1 MKNVSKF
8 LLFYTLNHAVY
19 FKIKMNYKK
28 IFPILDWLPNYKKEF
43 FKNDLGAGLAVGI
56 MLIPQGIAYAMI
68 AGLPPIYGLYTAM
81 IPQMVYAVFG
91 TSRQLS
97 VGPVAMDSLI
107 VASGVATL
115 AEIGTEHFIEFA
127 ILLAFMMGVLQV
139 LFGIFKL
146 GFLVNFLSRP
156 VISGF
161 TSAAALI
168 IALSQLKHLMGVDI
182 QRNNKIHGLVF
193 DALEHLKDIN
203 FITLAIGII
212 SVLILVFFK
221 RFSKIIPAA
230 LVVVVLGIV
239 LVKFLN
245 LDQIG
250 VKIVGDIPSGLPNF
264 VVPSF
269 EKQTLI
275 NLFPIALTL
284 SFIGFLEA
292 ISVAK
297 AVELKHNDYKVIP
310 NQELIALGMGN
321 IVGSFFQTYPA
332 TGGFSRTAVNNQA
345 GAKTPMAS
353 IISGTVVGLTLLFF
367 TPLFYYLPEA
377 VLAAIIIVAVFGLL
391 DFTVPKQLLK
401 YSKRELVILN
411 VTLLITATVG
421 IKEGIFVGVILSLGM
436 LIYTTTKPH
445 IAILGR
451 IPDTHFYRNIKRF
464 EGLLITSE
472 EILIVRFDAQL
483 FFANVQYFKDKLET
497 SVAGKGKKLK
507 LIIIDGESINSI
519 DSSGV
524 YMLNDVITKYR
535 RLNVDIAFTG
545 MKGPVRDV
553 LEKSGIIKKIGYQNC
568 FLSIQEAVDA
578 FEEGKKSKDSGI
590 KFSDYIK
597 QTNS

>member
-1 MKNVSKF
+1 MNIKKF
-8 LLFYTLNHAVY
+8 
-19 FKIKMNYKK
+19 I
-28 IFPILDWLPNYKKEF
+28 PILDWLPNYKREF

-81 IPQMVYAVFG
+81 IPQIVYAIFG

-139 LFGIFKL
+139 LFGFFKL

-168 IALSQLKHLMGVDI
+168 IALSQLKHLLGFNI
-182 QRNNKIHGLVF
+182 QQTKIHTILF
-193 DALEHLKDIN
+193 EAFKHLKDTN
-203 FITLAIGII
+203 LITLAIGLI
-212 SVLILVFFK
+212 SIVILVYFK
-221 RFSKIIPAA
+221 QFSKKIPAA
-230 LVVVVLGIV
+230 LVVVVFGI
-239 LVKFLN
+239 LAVKIFN
-245 LDQIG
+245 LEQVG
-250 VKIVGDIPSGLPNF
+250 VKIVGDIPEGLPKF
-264 VVPSF
+264 IIPEF
-269 EKQTLI
+269 EMKSLI
-275 NLFPIALTL
+275 DLFPIALTL
-284 SFIGFLEA
+284 SFIAFLEA

-332 TGGFSRTAVNNQA
+332 TGGFSRTAVNDQT
-345 GAKTPMAS
+345 GAKTPLAS
-353 IISGTVVGLTLLFF
+353 IISGLVVGLTLLYF
-367 TPLFYYLPEA
+367 TSVFYYLPEA

-401 YSKRELVILN
+401 YSKKELVILN
-411 VTLLITATVG
+411 ITLLITVTVG
-421 IKEGIFVGVILSLGM
+421 IKEGVFIGVILSLGM

-451 IPDTHFYRNIKRF
+451 IPETHFYRNIKRF

-472 EILIVRFDAQL
+472 EMLIVRFDAQL

-497 SVAGKGKKLK
+497 SVAGKGDKLR

-535 RLNVDIAFTG
+535 RLNIDIAFTG

-578 FEEGKKSKDSGI
+578 FEEGKKSKETGI

>member
-1 MKNVSKF
+1 
-8 LLFYTLNHAVY
+8 
-19 FKIKMNYKK
+19 MNYKK

-168 IALSQLKHLMGVDI
+168 IALSQLKHLMGVEI

-193 DALEHLKDIN
+193 DALQHLKDIN

-212 SVLILVFFK
+212 SILILIFFK
-221 RFSKIIPAA
+221 QFSKKIPAA
-230 LVVVVLGIV
+230 LVVVVVGIV
-239 LVKFLN
+239 IVKFFN

-250 VKIVGDIPSGLPNF
+250 VKIVGDIPSGLPDF
-264 VVPSF
+264 IVPSF

-332 TGGFSRTAVNNQA
+332 TGGFSRTAVNNQT

-377 VLAAIIIVAVFGLL
+377 VLAAIIVVAVFGLL

-590 KFSDYIK
+590 KFSDFIK

>member
-1 MKNVSKF
+1 MNIKKF
-8 LLFYTLNHAVY
+8 
-19 FKIKMNYKK
+19 I
-28 IFPILDWLPNYKKEF
+28 PILDWLPNYKKEF

-81 IPQMVYAVFG
+81 IPQIVYAIFG

-139 LFGIFKL
+139 LFGVFKL

-168 IALSQLKHLMGVDI
+168 IALSQLKHLLGFNI
-182 QRNNKIHGLVF
+182 QQTKIHTILF
-193 DALEHLKDIN
+193 EAYKHLKDTN
-203 FITLAIGII
+203 LSTLAIGLI
-212 SVLILVFFK
+212 SIVVLVYFK
-221 RFSKIIPAA
+221 QFSKKIPAA
-230 LVVVVLGIV
+230 LVVVVLGI
-239 LVKFLN
+239 LAVKIFN
-245 LDQIG
+245 LEQIG
-250 VKIVGDIPSGLPNF
+250 VKIVGEIPKGLPNF
-264 VVPSF
+264 IVPSF
-269 EKQTLI
+269 EKKTLI
-275 NLFPIALTL
+275 DLFPIALTL
-284 SFIGFLEA
+284 SFIAFLEA

-332 TGGFSRTAVNNQA
+332 TGGFSRTAVNEQT
-345 GAKTPMAS
+345 GAKTPMAA

-377 VLAAIIIVAVFGLL
+377 VLGAIIVVAVFGLL
-391 DFTVPKQLLK
+391 DFSVPKQLLK

-411 VTLLITATVG
+411 ITLLITVTVG
-421 IKEGIFVGVILSLGM
+421 IKEGIFIGVILSLGM

-451 IPDTHFYRNIKRF
+451 IPETHFYRNIKRF

-472 EILIVRFDAQL
+472 EMLIVRFDAQL

-497 SVAGKGKKLK
+497 SVAGKGDKLR

-535 RLNVDIAFTG
+535 RLNIDIAFTG

-578 FEEGKKSKDSGI
+578 FEEGKKSKETGI
-590 KFSDYIK
+590 KFSDFIK

>member
-1 MKNVSKF
+1 MN
-8 LLFYTLNHAVY
+8 
-19 FKIKMNYKK
+19 IKKYV
-28 IFPILDWLPNYKKEF
+28 PILDWLPNYKMEF

-91 TSRQLS
+91 TSRQLA

-115 AEIGTEHFIEFA
+115 AQIGTEHFIEFA
-127 ILLAFMMGVLQV
+127 ILLAFMVGVLQV

-168 IALSQLKHLMGVDI
+168 IALSQLKHLLGIDI
-182 QRNNKIHGLVF
+182 QQNNKIYSLLF
-193 DALEHLKDIN
+193 EAIQHLKDTN
-203 FITLAIGII
+203 LITLSIGIVSI
-212 SVLILVFFK
+212 LILVFFK
-221 RFSKIIPAA
+221 QVSKKIPAA
-230 LVVVVLGIV
+230 LVVVVLGI
-239 LVKFLN
+239 LVVKIFN

-275 NLFPIALTL
+275 DLFPIALTL
-284 SFIGFLEA
+284 SFIAFLEA

-310 NQELIALGMGN
+310 NQELIALGLGN

-332 TGGFSRTAVNNQA
+332 TGGFSRTAVNNQT
-345 GAKTPMAS
+345 GAKTPMAA
-353 IISGTVVGLTLLFF
+353 IISGSVIGLTLLFF
-367 TPLFYYLPEA
+367 TPVFYYLPEA
-377 VLAAIIIVAVFGLL
+377 VLAAIIVVAVFGLL
-391 DFTVPKQLLK
+391 DFKVPKQLLK

-411 VTLLITATVG
+411 LTLLITATVG

-436 LIYTTTKPH
+436 LIYTTAKPH

-483 FFANVQYFKDKLET
+483 FFANVQYFKDKLES

-535 RLNVDIAFTG
+535 SMHIDIAFTG

-578 FEEGKKSKDSGI
+578 FEEGKKNKETGI

>member
-1 MKNVSKF
+1 MNIKKF
-8 LLFYTLNHAVY
+8 
-19 FKIKMNYKK
+19 I
-28 IFPILDWLPNYKKEF
+28 PILDWLPNYKREF

-81 IPQMVYAVFG
+81 IPQIVYAIFG

-97 VGPVAMDSLI
+97 VGPAAMDSLI

-127 ILLAFMMGVLQV
+127 ILLAFMVGVLQI
-139 LFGIFKL
+139 LFGFFKL

-168 IALSQLKHLMGVDI
+168 IALSQLKHLLGFNI
-182 QRNNKIHGLVF
+182 QQHKIHSILFEVF
-193 DALEHLKDIN
+193 KHLKETN
-203 FITLAIGII
+203 LITLVIGLI
-212 SVLILVFFK
+212 SILILIFFK
-221 RFSKIIPAA
+221 WYSKKIPAA
-230 LVVVVLGIV
+230 LIVVVLGI
-239 LVKFLN
+239 LVVKIFN
-245 LDQIG
+245 LEQIG
-250 VKIVGDIPSGLPNF
+250 VKIVGEIPEGLPNF
-264 VVPSF
+264 IVPKF
-269 EKQTLI
+269 EKKTLI
-275 NLFPIALTL
+275 DLFPIALTL
-284 SFIGFLEA
+284 SFIAFLEA
-292 ISVAK
+292 MSIAK

-332 TGGFSRTAVNNQA
+332 TGGFSRTAVNDQT
-345 GAKTPMAS
+345 GAKTPLAA
-353 IISGTVVGLTLLFF
+353 IISGIVVGLTLLFF
-367 TPLFYYLPEA
+367 TRVFYYLPEA
-377 VLAAIIIVAVFGLL
+377 VLGAIIVVAVFGLL
-391 DFTVPKQLLK
+391 DFIVPKQLLK

-411 VTLLITATVG
+411 ITLLVTATVG
-421 IKEGIFVGVILSLGM
+421 IKEGIFIGVVLSLGM
-436 LIYTTTKPH
+436 LIYTSAKPH

-483 FFANVQYFKDKLET
+483 FFANVQYFKDKLED
-497 SVAGKGKKLK
+497 SVKKKGGKLK
-507 LIIIDGESINSI
+507 LLIIDGESINSI

-524 YMLNDVITKYR
+524 YMLSDVIAKYKSM
-535 RLNVDIAFTG
+535 NIDIAFTG

-553 LEKSGIIKKIGYQNC
+553 LEKSSTMKKISYQNC

-578 FEEGKKSKDSGI
+578 YEEGEKNKEAGKKY
-590 KFSDYIK
+590 FDYIK

>member
-1 MKNVSKF
+1 MN
-8 LLFYTLNHAVY
+8 
-19 FKIKMNYKK
+19 IKKL
-28 IFPILDWLPNYKKEF
+28 IPILDWLPNYKWEF
-43 FKNDLGAGLAVGI
+43 FKNDLGAGLTIGI
-56 MLIPQGIAYAMI
+56 MLVPQGIAYAMI

-81 IPQMVYAVFG
+81 IPQIIYAIFG

-107 VASGVATL
+107 VASGVAAL
-115 AEIGTEHFIEFA
+115 AEIGSEHFIEFA

-139 LFGIFKL
+139 LFGFFKL

-168 IALSQLKHLMGVDI
+168 IALSQLKNLLGIDLHSG
-182 QRNNKIHGLVF
+182 NKIHNLLFEVYQ
-193 DALEHLKDIN
+193 HLNEIN
-203 FITLAIGII
+203 WTTFGIGAISI
-212 SVLILVFFK
+212 LILIFLKQVTK
-221 RFSKIIPAA
+221 KIPPAL
-230 LVVVVLGIV
+230 LVVIFGI
-239 LVKFLN
+239 LAVKLFN
-245 LDQIG
+245 LDEIG
-250 VKIVGDIPSGLPNF
+250 VQIVGEIPKGLPNF
-264 VVPSF
+264 KVPNF
-269 EKQTLI
+269 DEKVLI
-275 NLFPIALTL
+275 DLFPLALTL
-284 SFIGFLEA
+284 SFIAFLEA

-297 AVELKHNDYKVIP
+297 AVELKHHDYKVVP
-310 NQELIALGMGN
+310 NQELIAIGMGN
-321 IVGSFFQTYPA
+321 IIGSFFQTYPA

-345 GAKTPMAS
+345 GAKTPLAAIISAS
-353 IISGTVVGLTLLFF
+353 IVALTLLFF
-367 TPLFYYLPEA
+367 TPVFYYLPEA
-377 VLAAIIIVAVFGLL
+377 VLGAIIVVAVFGLL

-411 VTLLITATVG
+411 ITLIITAVIG
-421 IKEGIFVGVILSLGM
+421 IKEGIFTGVVLSLGM
-436 LIYTTTKPH
+436 LIYRTTKPH

-483 FFANVQYFKDKLET
+483 YFANVQYFKDKLEDFIIE
-497 SVAGKGKKLK
+497 KGHKLK

-524 YMLNDVITKYR
+524 YMLNDIITKYR
-535 RLNVDIAFTG
+535 SMNIEIAFTA
-545 MKGPVRDV
+545 MKGPVRDI
-553 LEKSGIIKKIGYQNC
+553 LDKSGIMKKIGYQNC

-578 FEEGKKSKDSGI
+578 FEEGKKNSENGI
-590 KFSDYIK
+590 KFSNYIK

>member
-1 MKNVSKF
+1 MN
-8 LLFYTLNHAVY
+8 
-19 FKIKMNYKK
+19 IKKL
-28 IFPILDWLPNYKKEF
+28 IPILDWLPNYKKEF
-43 FKNDLGAGLAVGI
+43 FKNDFGAGLTIGI
-56 MLIPQGIAYAMI
+56 MLVPQGIAYAMI

-81 IPQMVYAVFG
+81 IPQIIYAIFG

-107 VASGVATL
+107 VASGVAAL
-115 AEIGTEHFIEFA
+115 AEIGSDHFIEFA

-139 LFGIFKL
+139 LFGFFKL

-168 IALSQLKHLMGVDI
+168 IALSQLKNLLGINLHSG
-182 QRNNKIHGLVF
+182 NKIHNLLFEVYQ
-193 DALEHLKDIN
+193 HLNEIN
-203 FITLAIGII
+203 WTTFGIGAISI
-212 SVLILVFFK
+212 LILIFLKQVTK
-221 RFSKIIPAA
+221 KIPPAL
-230 LVVVVLGIV
+230 LVVVFGI
-239 LVKFLN
+239 LAVKMFN

-250 VKIVGDIPSGLPNF
+250 VKIVGEIPKGLPNF
-264 VVPSF
+264 KVPNF
-269 EKQTLI
+269 DVKVLVD
-275 NLFPIALTL
+275 LFPLALTL
-284 SFIGFLEA
+284 SFIAFLEA
-292 ISVAK
+292 ISVSK
-297 AVELKHNDYKVIP
+297 AVELKHNDYKVVP
-310 NQELIALGMGN
+310 NQELIAIGMGN
-321 IVGSFFQTYPA
+321 IIGSFFQTYPA

-345 GAKTPMAS
+345 GAKTPLAAIISAS
-353 IISGTVVGLTLLFF
+353 IVALTLLFF
-367 TPLFYYLPEA
+367 TPVFYYLPEA
-377 VLAAIIIVAVFGLL
+377 VLGAIIVVAVFGLL

-411 VTLLITATVG
+411 ITLIITAVIG
-421 IKEGIFVGVILSLGM
+421 IKEGIFTGVVLSLGM
-436 LIYTTTKPH
+436 LIYRTTKPH

-483 FFANVQYFKDKLET
+483 YFANVQYFKDKLDDFIIE
-497 SVAGKGKKLK
+497 KGHKLK

-524 YMLNDVITKYR
+524 YMLSDVITKYKS
-535 RLNVDIAFTG
+535 LDIDIAFTG

-553 LEKSGIIKKIGYQNC
+553 LDKSGIMKKIGYQNC

-578 FEEGKKSKDSGI
+578 FEERKKNKEIGI

>member
-1 MKNVSKF
+1 
-8 LLFYTLNHAVY
+8 
-19 FKIKMNYKK
+19 MNYKK

-127 ILLAFMMGVLQV
+127 IMLAFMMGVLQV

-193 DALEHLKDIN
+193 DAFQHLKDIN
-203 FITLAIGII
+203 LITLAIGII
-212 SVLILVFFK
+212 SILILIFFNK
-221 RFSKIIPAA
+221 QFSKKIPAA

-239 LVKFLN
+239 IVKFFN

-250 VKIVGDIPSGLPNF
+250 VKIVGDIPSGLPDF
-264 VVPSF
+264 IVPSF

-297 AVELKHNDYKVIP
+297 AIELKHNDYKVIP

-345 GAKTPMAS
+345 GAKTPMAA

-377 VLAAIIIVAVFGLL
+377 VLAAIIVVAVFGLL

-401 YSKRELVILN
+401 YSKRELLILN
-411 VTLLITATVG
+411 ITLLITATVG
-421 IKEGIFVGVILSLGM
+421 IKEGIFIGVILSLGM

-535 RLNVDIAFTG
+535 SMHIDITFTG

-578 FEEGKKSKDSGI
+578 FEEGKKSKETGI
-590 KFSDYIK
+590 KFSDFIK